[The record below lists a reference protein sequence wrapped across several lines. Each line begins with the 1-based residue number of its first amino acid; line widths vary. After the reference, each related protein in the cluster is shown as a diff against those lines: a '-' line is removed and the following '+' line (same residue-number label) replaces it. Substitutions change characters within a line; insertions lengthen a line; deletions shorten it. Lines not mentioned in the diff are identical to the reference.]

1 MCNDLAAS
9 ARRMDEMPA
18 HLALWPFHGHNRQ
31 RQDRR
36 TTISRCK
43 FNPGP
48 PHCNIRAYA
57 DNLHSIIS
65 KSTRMALVGKCCAT
79 GTVMPQDTAHSR
91 NLPHA
96 ASCDVTQGCR
106 ALHLSRVAMVSF
118 GCMQH
123 KLQYRFFVGVI
134 EAPTEFRELPAH
146 TMLDL
151 STIS

>member
-96 ASCDVTQGCR
+96 ASCDVTQYSGLPRTASFPCSNGLLW
-106 ALHLSRVAMVSF
+106 LHAT
-118 GCMQH
+118 Q
-123 KLQYRFFVGVI
+123 I
-134 EAPTEFRELPAH
+134 A
-146 TMLDL
+146 
-151 STIS
+151 ISILHRSN